1 MTEVRRYAAVV
12 EYNGTH
18 FHGWQKQPH
27 HNKPT
32 VQAALEAAFS
42 KVANHE
48 VTVSCAGRTDTGVHA
63 TRQVIHFDSHAKRS
77 NYGWLMGVNTN
88 LPDGVSIQ
96 WIDEVSQEFHARYKA
111 RARRYRYLINN
122 SPAKSALQYDQ
133 LTWWRYPLN
142 AEKMNEAAQ
151 YLLGEHDFSAFRAKD
166 CQAKSPVKIMHRI
179 EVKRWGDL
187 IMLELEASA
196 FLYHMVR
203 NIVGVLLPIGEEHQP
218 VEWMKEVLET
228 RDRKQAGITAPGE
241 GLYFVGVDFPSQF
254 EIPCEP
260 YGPALLQPL
269 LDVTGFQQPFANK
282 QREEAGL
289 KSL

>member
-18 FHGWQKQPH
+18 FHGWQKQAH
-27 HNKPT
+27 HNQPT
-32 VQAALEAAFS
+32 VQAALEAAIS
-42 KVANHE
+42 KVANHK
-48 VTVSCAGRTDTGVHA
+48 VDIFCAGRTDTGVHA
-63 TRQVIHFDSHAKRS
+63 TRQVIHFDSAAKRS
-77 NYGWLMGVNTN
+77 NYSWLMGVNTN
-88 LPDGVSIQ
+88 LPNGVAIQ
-96 WIDEVSQEFHARYKA
+96 WVDEVSPEFHARYKA

-142 AEKMNEAAQ
+142 AQKMNEAAQ

-218 VEWMKEVLET
+218 VQWMKEVLDT
-228 RDRKQAGITAPGE
+228 RDRTQAGITAPGE
-241 GLYFVGVDFPSQF
+241 GLYFVGVDFPPQF
-254 EIPCEP
+254 NVPCDP
-260 YGPALLQPL
+260 YGPTLLQPL
-269 LDVTGFQQPFANK
+269 LDATGFQQPFANQLK
-282 QREEAGL
+282 EAAGL
-289 KSL
+289 DPI